1 MLKFEVDQK
10 KSFDDQ
16 EIQKF
21 VSNVNAE
28 VLVGFLSGRQHIPT
42 LHKDDTERPNQK
54 RRGNYVGYNGEND
67 PQNNPPIET
76 AELAKMLTFGSANIP
91 ARPFIEEG
99 LLSEKKEL
107 LNEIEKQ
114 INNAKQGKANWV
126 KLGTNAVAAIQ
137 KFVRGDYY
145 KNTVPN
151 SPKTVEYKGSDTP
164 LIDGGDLI
172 NSLEFIVEGGK

>member
-1 MLKFEVDQK
+1 MLNVKVEEK
-10 KSFDDQ
+10 KTFDDH

-21 VSNVNAE
+21 ADDLNAK

-42 LHKDDTERPNQK
+42 LHKDDTENPNQK
-54 RRGNYVGYNGEND
+54 RRGNYVGYNGESD

-107 LNEIEKQ
+107 LNEIKKQ
-114 INNAKQGKANWV
+114 IENAKQGRANWA
-126 KLGTNAVAAIQ
+126 KLGTKAVAAIQ
-137 KFVRGDYY
+137 KFVRSDYY

-151 SPKTVEYKGSDTP
+151 SPKTIEYKGSDTP

-172 NSLEFIVEGGK
+172 NSLEFIVEGGR